1 VALDDLPPPSTMGE
15 GEGINLN
22 ETMMFLLGL
31 LGERLDSNDND
42 NDNDNDNAS
51 VTKYLY

>member
-1 VALDDLPPPSTMGE
+1 MGE

-42 NDNDNDNAS
+42 NDNDNAS